1 MHHGVFIRKCIWCS
15 PPGCGRQQRWEEMR
29 TSKCISN
36 AEVSL
41 LNYYWVE
48 SMRNESLHCAVEE
61 TIITSSVFTVITEAL
76 PMRVNLT
83 LLLFKAVPFVP
94 LSLPLQFYI
103 SHRLNNSNTH
113 MHLLAQTQTN
123 PIKLSPIATLS
134 FSRWTGPPVTCSVH
148 LKGLVIMC
156 MCAHAGERASV
167 AGPSRRE
174 QVQSSVWAWW
184 ISLLLDGRQE
194 QFIFFI

>member
-1 MHHGVFIRKCIWCS
+1 
-15 PPGCGRQQRWEEMR
+15 MR

-83 LLLFKAVPFVP
+83 LLLFKMVAFVP
-94 LSLPLQFYI
+94 LSLSLQFYI
-103 SHRLNNSNTH
+103 SHRLNTSNAH
-113 MHLLAQTQTN
+113 MHLHALWYTHAQTN
-123 PIKLSPIATLS
+123 PIKLGPIATLS
-134 FSRWTGPPVTCSVH
+134 FPRWTGPPVTCSVH
-148 LKGLVIMC
+148 LQGLVIMC
-156 MCAHAGERASV
+156 MCAHAGERASI
-167 AGPSRRE
+167 AGLSRRE
-174 QVQSSVWAWW
+174 QVQRGVWAWW
-184 ISLLLDGRQE
+184 ISLLLDGRRE
-194 QFIFFI
+194 QFIFFIWPWAYEQ

>member
-1 MHHGVFIRKCIWCS
+1 
-15 PPGCGRQQRWEEMR
+15 MR

-48 SMRNESLHCAVEE
+48 SMRNESLPCAVEE

-76 PMRVNLT
+76 PTRVNLT
-83 LLLFKAVPFVP
+83 LLLFKTVAFVP

-103 SHRLNNSNTH
+103 SHRLNTSNAH
-113 MHLLAQTQTN
+113 MHLHALWYAHAHAQTQSN
-123 PIKLSPIATLS
+123 SA
-134 FSRWTGPPVTCSVH
+134 CSVH
-148 LKGLVIMC
+148 LQGLVIVC

-167 AGPSRRE
+167 AGRSRRE
-174 QVQSSVWAWW
+174 QVQSGVWAWW
-184 ISLLLDGRQE
+184 ISLLLDGRRE
-194 QFIFFI
+194 QFIFFIWPWAYEQ